1 MATIPGYPHKFQ
13 RPQIGDV
20 FQREQQDGRW
30 EYGQIVGVR
39 ETRLESASGTTS
51 QWLAHLSNGWV
62 DFRDVVRSDTSY
74 STTEDWHPC
83 KPKAPAADSVESVTG
98 KLASLEERIAALEKL
113 EKATARPSRSAAG

>member
-1 MATIPGYPHKFQ
+1 MATIPGYPHKFE

-30 EYGQIVGVR
+30 EYGQIAGIR
-39 ETRLESASGTTS
+39 ETRIESASGTTS

-83 KPKAPAADSVESVTG
+83 KTKASAEGSADALAA
-98 KLASLEERIAALEKL
+98 KLASLEERIASLEKL
-113 EKATARPSRSAAG
+113 EKTTVRPSRSAAG